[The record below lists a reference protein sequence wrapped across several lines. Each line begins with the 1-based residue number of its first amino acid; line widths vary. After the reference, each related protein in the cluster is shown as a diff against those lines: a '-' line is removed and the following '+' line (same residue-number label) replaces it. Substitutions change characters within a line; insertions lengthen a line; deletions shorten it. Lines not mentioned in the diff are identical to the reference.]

1 MKKKRLLLRVII
13 LLLLIVASAYT
24 IYESITA
31 KQAEKVQIGQKAPDF
46 VLLDQNGEQQKLS
59 NYKGQGVF
67 LNFWATWCK
76 PCENEIPTINELY
89 TRDKS
94 KDVQVLSV
102 NVGESSFVVNRF
114 IEQYDLTFP
123 IMIDS
128 EELVQEA
135 YRINPLPVTF
145 LIDKEGFI
153 IDIYTGELTES
164 KIQELMRKIKP

>member
-1 MKKKRLLLRVII
+1 MKKKRLLLRASI
-13 LLLLIVASAYT
+13 LLLLIAASVYT
-24 IYESITA
+24 IYESITT
-31 KQAEKVQIGQKAPDF
+31 KQDEQAQIGQKAPDF
-46 VLLDQNGEQQKLS
+46 VLVDQNGVQQKLS
-59 NYKGQGVF
+59 NFKGQGVF

-76 PCENEIPTINELY
+76 PCENEMPSINKQY
-89 TRDKS
+89 TRDKR

-102 NVGESSFVVNRF
+102 NVGESSLAVNRF
-114 IEQYDLTFP
+114 IEQYDLSFP
-123 IMIDS
+123 IMIDT

-164 KIQELMRKIKP
+164 KIQELMGKIKP